1 MRPALA
7 GLCGGHDRTRR
18 PQSAHATCVPASLA
32 GRFFLYKEILAVRG
46 RTRLGSGVKFSPLQ
60 IAEILGAELVRDSG
74 NIEISDVA
82 SLSDA
87 VENDLSFFA
96 SEKFFEQLKVT
107 GAGAV
112 LIPAECPI
120 DAVPHGAAVLV
131 VENPSAAFSKVAE
144 KMRPE
149 RPVAKMGVHPSA
161 VIDDSVKL
169 KRDAVS
175 IGPGVCVEAGAE
187 IGDGSVI
194 GANTYIG
201 HGVKIGRDCHLYANV
216 SVREWCE
223 LRDRVVLHHG
233 VVVGADGFG
242 YELVDGRQ
250 QKVDQ
255 IGNVLLENDVEV
267 GANSAIDRARFGRTW
282 LKEGVKI
289 DNLVQIG
296 HNCVIGKHTVICALT
311 GLAGSSVIG
320 EYVTIAA
327 QSGVAGHIVVGD
339 RSIIMA
345 RGGVT
350 KSLPG
355 DDYYFGYPAQPAS
368 VARREAVAIRK
379 IPTLS
384 KRIKAI
390 ERKLEEQN
398 GGE

>member
-1 MRPALA
+1 MRGRNGSA
-7 GLCGGHDRTRR
+7 GGVERKIFSTK
-18 PQSAHATCVPASLA
+18 S
-32 GRFFLYKEILAVRG
+32 KEFLAVRV
-46 RTRLGSGVKFSPLQ
+46 RTRLGEGVKFSPLQ
-60 IAEILGAELVRDSG
+60 IAEFVGAKLVRGADDR
-74 NIEISDVA
+74 ELTDVA
-82 SLSDA
+82 SLTDA
-87 VENDLSFFA
+87 LASDLSFFA
-96 SEKFFEQLKVT
+96 NEKFFEQLKIT

-112 LIPAECPI
+112 LIPAECPV
-120 DAVPHGAAVLV
+120 DAVPDGAAVLV
-131 VENPSAAFSKVAE
+131 VDNPSAAFSKVAE
-144 KMRPE
+144 KMRPQ
-149 RPVAKMGVHPSA
+149 RPVPRMGVHPLA

-169 KRDAVS
+169 NRDAVS
-175 IGPGVCVEAGAE
+175 IGPGVCIESGAE

-201 HGVKIGRDCHLYANV
+201 QGVKIGRDCHLHANV

-255 IGNVLLENDVEV
+255 IGHVLLENDVEV
-267 GANSAIDRARFGRTW
+267 GANSTIDRARFGRTW

-311 GLAGSSVIG
+311 GLAGSSIIG
-320 EYVTIAA
+320 DYVTIAA
-327 QSGVAGHIVVGD
+327 QSGVAGHIKVGD
-339 RSIIMA
+339 RSVIMA

-355 DDYYFGYPAQPAS
+355 NDFYFGYPAQPAS
-368 VARREAVAIRK
+368 VARREAVAIRQ

-384 KRIKAI
+384 KRIKAL
-390 ERKLEEQN
+390 ERKDEKRDA
-398 GGE
+398 GE

>member
-1 MRPALA
+1 M
-7 GLCGGHDRTRR
+7 
-18 PQSAHATCVPASLA
+18 
-32 GRFFLYKEILAVRG
+32 
-46 RTRLGSGVKFSPLQ
+46 KFSPLQ
-60 IAEILGAELVRDSG
+60 IAELVGAKLVRDSG
-74 NIEISDVA
+74 DIEITDVA
-82 SLSDA
+82 SLTDA
-87 VENDLSFFA
+87 LKNDLSFFA
-96 SEKFFEQLKVT
+96 NKKFFEQLKVT

-112 LIPAECPI
+112 LIPAECPT
-120 DAVPHGAAVLV
+120 DAVPESAAVLI

-149 RPVAKMGVHPSA
+149 RPEPKMGVHPAA
-161 VIDDSVKL
+161 VIDNSVKL
-169 KRDAVS
+169 NRDAVS
-175 IGPGVCVEAGAE
+175 IGPGVCIETGAE

-242 YELVDGRQ
+242 YELVDGCQ
-250 QKVDQ
+250 KKVDQ
-255 IGNVLLENDVEV
+255 IGHVLLENDVEV
-267 GANSAIDRARFGRTW
+267 GANSTIDRARFGRTW

-311 GLAGSSVIG
+311 GLAGSSIIG

-327 QSGVAGHIVVGD
+327 QSGVAGHIKVGD
-339 RSIIMA
+339 RSVIMA

-368 VARREAVAIRK
+368 VARREAVAMRN
-379 IPTLS
+379 IPAMS
-384 KRIKAI
+384 KRIKAL
-390 ERKLEEQN
+390 ERKLDEQN